1 VEDKKMSYKMGI
13 VAILVLFVL
22 VFLAQN
28 IEVVTVKFIFWELSM
43 SRAILLFF
51 SLLLGFIVGWFLN
64 SFLSYRKDKNDVKKI
79 KY

>member
-1 VEDKKMSYKMGI
+1 MSYKMGI

>member
-1 VEDKKMSYKMGI
+1 MSYKMGI

-22 VFLAQN
+22 IFLAQN

-43 SRAILLFF
+43 SRAVLLFF
-51 SLLLGFIVGWFLN
+51 SLLLGFVIGWFLN
-64 SFLSYRKDKNDVKKI
+64 SFLSYRKDKNNLKNI

>member
-1 VEDKKMSYKMGI
+1 MSYKMGI

-22 VFLAQN
+22 IFLAQN

-43 SRAILLFF
+43 SRAVLLFF
-51 SLLLGFIVGWFLN
+51 SLLLGFITGWSLN
-64 SFLSYRKDKNDVKKI
+64 SFLSYRKEKTNLKNI

>member
-1 VEDKKMSYKMGI
+1 MGI